1 MILLII
7 GIIWDIK
14 IIKNEYGEDWEIR
27 EDKL

>member
-14 IIKNEYGEDWEIR
+14 IIINEYGEDWEDR

>member
-7 GIIWDIK
+7 GIIWDII
-14 IIKNEYGEDWEIR
+14 IIKSEYGEEWEDR